1 MFKVAFN
8 REKYLFT
15 SKLDLN
21 LRKKLLKC
29 YIENTAETWA
39 LWKVDQKYLEG
50 FEMWCWRRM
59 ENISWT
65 DCMRNEN
72 VLLRVKEKRNI
83 LHTVKRRIGTP
94 CAETERKVEAAI
106 EVKGR

>member
-1 MFKVAFN
+1 M
-8 REKYLFT
+8 YG
-15 SKLDLN
+15 
-21 LRKKLLKC
+21 
-29 YIENTAETWA
+29 AETWA
-39 LWKVDQKYLEG
+39 LWKVDHKYLER

-72 VLLRVKEKRNI
+72 VLHRVKEKRNI
-83 LHTVKRRIGTP
+83 LHRVKRRIGTP
-94 CAETERKVEAAI
+94 CAETERKVEGAI